1 MDTEEGKQGALPCEK
16 LMNELH
22 PRSQEFKRAGKD
34 LALELGR
41 ASMWVPWCWAHCE
54 QRENHA
60 PPCADYWERI
70 GIASP

>member
-1 MDTEEGKQGALPCEK
+1 MDSEEGKQGALLCEK
-16 LMNELH
+16 LMKGLH
-22 PRSQEFKRAGKD
+22 PGPQELKRD

-41 ASMWVPWCWAHCE
+41 ASTWVPWCWAHCE

-60 PPCADYWERI
+60 PPCAYYWERI